1 MCLMA
6 FILAWVSMATPM
18 LCQTE
23 EWGSGLDVFSVMT
36 NNYTIQVV
44 GDEPHKTS
52 NSHEWF
58 TSADF
63 SSSSSPRL
71 QAEHQLDRC
80 SVHFSTSSRRLKA
93 DNEQLA
99 YMHTVQHGN
108 KAVMDNLLQFVG
120 AELGDE
126 RYEDVIKENII
137 GIQEDQK
144 TCHEV
149 VKKAEDDMQEQLEGE
164 AVALLTGMKKIREES
179 KAFEDMLHATIG
191 IADRLEISSKV
202 LQSAFTKQLKDIAK
216 IHR

>member
-1 MCLMA
+1 
-6 FILAWVSMATPM
+6 MATPM
-18 LCQTE
+18 LCQIE
-23 EWGSGLDVFSVMT
+23 EWGSGSDVFSVMT
-36 NNYTIQVV
+36 NNNTIQVV

-58 TSADF
+58 SSAEF
-63 SSSSSPRL
+63 SPSSSPRL

-80 SVHFSTSSRRLKA
+80 SVHFSTSSRRLKE

-126 RYEDVIKENII
+126 RYEDVIQENII

-144 TCHEV
+144 TCQEV

-164 AVALLTGMKKIREES
+164 AVAMLTGMKK
-179 KAFEDMLHATIG
+179 
-191 IADRLEISSKV
+191 
-202 LQSAFTKQLKDIAK
+202 
-216 IHR
+216 